1 MSVLLDQRWRRVGA
15 GEIGV
20 RPSLRGYSK
29 ALALITV
36 LERGGASSQYP
47 ESQLSISAKVIGRG
61 EVSFQQ
67 QRND

>member
-1 MSVLLDQRWRRVGA
+1 MGT

-20 RPSLRGYSK
+20 RHSLRGHSK
-29 ALALITV
+29 ALAPITV
-36 LERGGASSQYP
+36 LERGGASSQRQ

-67 QRND
+67 HRNH